1 MADWLMVIITAI
13 YAGVTML
20 IMFANR
26 GATKAAQEQL
36 AESKRQFS
44 ETKRLEMMPYFEIRV
59 SDGCLDEDLDEPSD
73 KHTPLFYASDSLENK
88 DAVDWAVVGYTVSF
102 SNIGLGTA
110 KDFSYTYKYL
120 DKEEKRDDLGF
131 TTCSSGEEK
140 NFCFNVF
147 LVQKENSGI
156 PVTLTFYYSDL
167 LENMYSVDLELK
179 FSLKPK
185 WEDEWDV
192 RLIEKKISKPM
203 LINKSA
209 NW

>member
-1 MADWLMVIITAI
+1 MADWLMVVITAI
-13 YAGVTML
+13 YAGVTL
-20 IMFANR
+20 FIMFANR
-26 GATKAAQEQL
+26 GATKAAKEQL

-44 ETKRLEMMPYFEIRV
+44 ETKRLEMMPYFEIGV
-59 SDGCLDEDLDEPSD
+59 SDGCLDEDLDDPSD
-73 KHTPLFYASDSLENK
+73 KHTPLFYASDNLENK
-88 DAVDWAVVGYTVSF
+88 DSADRTIVGYTVSF

-185 WEDEWDV
+185 W
-192 RLIEKKISKPM
+192 
-203 LINKSA
+203 
-209 NW
+209 